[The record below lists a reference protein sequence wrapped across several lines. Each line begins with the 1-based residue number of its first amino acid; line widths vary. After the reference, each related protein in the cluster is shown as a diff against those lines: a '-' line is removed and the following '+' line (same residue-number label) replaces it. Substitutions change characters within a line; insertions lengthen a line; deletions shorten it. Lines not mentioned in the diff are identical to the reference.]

1 MLKKVWTCGLALI
14 FAGTLSACSG
24 TNSAAKEAD
33 YDTTK
38 KMVVDILQTDEGKKA
53 VTELVA
59 DEKMKKHLV
68 MDSDTVKNAINNA
81 MSSEQSKKVWEQ
93 LFEDPQF
100 VANYAKSMD
109 KPMKQMMKDLMKD
122 PDFQKRMLELLQN
135 PEMNKEMLQVMKS
148 QKFRSHLK
156 ETVQETLESPLFQ
169 EKIQKNLLEAAE
181 KQQDSHKQDKG
192 DKQEQNQAGS

>member
-169 EKIQKNLLEAAE
+169 EKIQK
-181 KQQDSHKQDKG
+181 KFT
-192 DKQEQNQAGS
+192 